1 MKNNTCKSFDN
12 SILLVIIIGVT
23 IIIYAIGVSVFLA
36 RGDDKTVGAFEAISS
51 VTGVILSICTI
62 FYVVKAYQQQLKQ
75 NELQNHQIEI
85 QKKEI
90 EDNKRD
96 IENNRVIDAVYKQ
109 LEFTNSELKE
119 YYNEIKE
126 PISLVFSVDNSFNEM
141 PLYTWIFNIMNTNY
155 ILFDNILDESF
166 LDDKE
171 KVVIRNIIGTNI
183 YYKAILLFMQFHQ
196 IVKSVGGKENYINLY
211 RSYIKNSIQ
220 ESLNVA
226 DNFSSTEIQDKYNYW
241 AIRSNELIENLFDN
255 SKNLEMYIEKYK
267 KKMMIY
273 R

>member
-1 MKNNTCKSFDN
+1 
-12 SILLVIIIGVT
+12 
-23 IIIYAIGVSVFLA
+23 
-36 RGDDKTVGAFEAISS
+36 
-51 VTGVILSICTI
+51 
-62 FYVVKAYQQQLKQ
+62 
-75 NELQNHQIEI
+75 
-85 QKKEI
+85 
-90 EDNKRD
+90 
-96 IENNRVIDAVYKQ
+96 
-109 LEFTNSELKE
+109 
-119 YYNEIKE
+119 
-126 PISLVFSVDNSFNEM
+126 
-141 PLYTWIFNIMNTNY
+141 MNTNY

-196 IVKSVGGKENYINLY
+196 IVKSVGGQENYINLY

-241 AIRSNELIENLFDN
+241 VIRSNELIENLFDN

-267 KKMMIY
+267 KKMMI
-273 R
+273 